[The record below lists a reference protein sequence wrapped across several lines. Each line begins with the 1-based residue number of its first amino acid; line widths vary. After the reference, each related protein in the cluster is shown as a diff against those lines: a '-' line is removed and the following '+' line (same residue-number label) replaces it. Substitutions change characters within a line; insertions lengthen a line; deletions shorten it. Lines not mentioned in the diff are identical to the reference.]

1 MRYRRL
7 DSMQETPGVG
17 GGAPDPIALPSRSE
31 GLALYGLF
39 IGIVLMGTT
48 CLATSLLLPVATT
61 LAFGAIAVFLLC
73 GNRSTPSPSLQP
85 STNIATT
92 PADGAAWGIDSASN
106 GAPHY
111 RVAPVQP
118 GGYDPNSI
126 ETAMRIDTTD
136 SIARALS
143 RCAATWCLTD
153 SRSTFDTRRNAGAS
167 TVVERAPSTCRRG
180 VKGPFPSNFD
190 PWAIEAVPR
199 LLLLFPDFLGVLQS
213 GALTRVPY
221 ADITVAHRTTRFVE
235 DGPVPPDA
243 TVLEMTWRFVCQDG
257 SADLRFA
264 DNRQV
269 PVLAYGE
276 VELSTG
282 GQSIT
287 LQTSFADAA
296 RVVAELFVRLGARAA
311 TPVASIVQPTP
322 TAPPATENPFGPMLV
337 LPPISDLESDST
349 SPPPRAPTA
358 PPSAANVSHTQSSVA
373 ASITWRDLA
382 MVLKR
387 VALADRRFSRDELDA
402 ITDIVRVW
410 DPSAGADPAVL
421 RDAIEAMRCDEAAF
435 DAAIARCAGADAD
448 ARARLYARCQDVAR
462 ADGRV
467 TPKETERLA
476 AIARALEVEG

>member
-1 MRYRRL
+1 
-7 DSMQETPGVG
+7 MQETPGVG

-48 CLATSLLLPVATT
+48 CLATSLLLPVATA
-61 LAFGAIAVFLLC
+61 LAFGGIAVFLLC
-73 GNRSTPSPSLQP
+73 GNGSTPSPSLQ
-85 STNIATT
+85 SNTNIATS
-92 PADGAAWGIDSASN
+92 PADGAVWGVAAASN
-106 GAPHY
+106 SAPPY
-111 RVAPVQP
+111 RVAPVEQP
-118 GGYDPNSI
+118 GCDPSVI

-136 SIARALS
+136 SIARTLS
-143 RCAATWCLTD
+143 QCAATWCLTN

-180 VKGPFPSNFD
+180 VQGPFPSNFD

-199 LLLLFPDFLGVLQS
+199 LLLLFLDFLGVLQS

-221 ADITVAHRTTRFVE
+221 TDITVAHRTTRFVE
-235 DGPVPPDA
+235 EGPVPPDA

-264 DNRQV
+264 DNRQI

-296 RVVAELFVRLGARAA
+296 RIVAELFVRLGARSAA
-311 TPVASIVQPTP
+311 PAASIVQPTP
-322 TAPPATENPFGPMLV
+322 APAPPPPATENPFGPMLV
-337 LPPISDLESDST
+337 LPPISELESYSA
-349 SPPPRAPTA
+349 SPAPRLATA
-358 PPSAANVSHTQSSVA
+358 PPSPADASHTQSSGV
-373 ASITWRDLA
+373 ASIMWRDLA
-382 MVLKR
+382 VVLKR

-402 ITDIVRVW
+402 ITDIVCRW

-435 DAAIARCAGADAD
+435 DAAIARCARAAAD